1 MTWIFLNFP
10 TRGVRVKRAYKRDKK
25 RNSDINKILG

>member
-10 TRGVRVKRAYKRDKK
+10 TRGVRVKRARKRDKK
-25 RNSDINKILG
+25 RNDINKILG